1 MPPLGIAPSNAIQP
15 GQVGGGAIPAS
26 NPFASSLAPD
36 GKFLISAFAL
46 KFKTYFLLFN
56 CSLDFKLEKPH
67 LIKT

>member
-26 NPFASSLAPD
+26 NAFASSLAPD
-36 GKFLISAFAL
+36 GKLLILTFAL

-56 CSLDFKLEKPH
+56 
-67 LIKT
+67 